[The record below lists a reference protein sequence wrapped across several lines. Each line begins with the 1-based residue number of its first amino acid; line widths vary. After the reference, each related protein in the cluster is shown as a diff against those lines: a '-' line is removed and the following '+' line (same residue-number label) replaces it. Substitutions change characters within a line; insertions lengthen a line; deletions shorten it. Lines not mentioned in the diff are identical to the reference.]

1 MIVNNKLATN
11 YDSKIC
17 GSGYL
22 EKQIKK
28 EKSKKSDYIISIIF
42 NLILLYVFNNLL
54 NWHVYFV
61 TNALN
66 SVLWI
71 INLSI
76 IATIII
82 NTLLLFYDPEWFRHV
97 MKIILNI
104 FAFIAVYFLYN
115 AFPFN
120 FNNIYIN
127 WGLKI
132 LLIVGMIGIAIAF
145 IEEFYLLITRRPE
158 K

>member
-1 MIVNNKLATN
+1 
-11 YDSKIC
+11 
-17 GSGYL
+17 L

-54 NWHVYFV
+54 NWHVHFI

-66 SVLWI
+66 EVLWI

-82 NTLLLFYDPEWFRHV
+82 NSLLLLYDPEWFRHV
-97 MKIILNI
+97 MKIVLNI
-104 FAFIAVYFLYN
+104 FAFIAVYFLFKV
-115 AFPFN
+115 FPFN
-120 FNNIYIN
+120 FNNFYIN

-132 LLIVGMIGIAIAF
+132 LLILGMIGIAIAF
-145 IEEFYLLITRRPE
+145 IEEFYFLITRRHE